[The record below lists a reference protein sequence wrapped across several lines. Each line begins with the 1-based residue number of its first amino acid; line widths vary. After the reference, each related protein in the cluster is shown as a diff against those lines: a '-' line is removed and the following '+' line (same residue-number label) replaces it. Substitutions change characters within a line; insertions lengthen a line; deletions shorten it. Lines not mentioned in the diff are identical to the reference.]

1 MLQEYILF
9 KRSENEHTDRIENM
23 SFKELRV
30 LEAIA
35 QNPELSQRQ
44 LSRRV
49 GVALGV
55 GNLLL
60 KNLAK
65 KGYIKVTHLSWKRW
79 VYVITPKGMTR
90 KVNLTLSYIES
101 FLGHYRRV
109 KIILKKNLNS
119 LTLNKESKVAIVGTG
134 ELAELAYLA
143 LLDIGVDEIDMF
155 GNENDKHVFLG
166 MNVVSIQ
173 DIEVNDYSKIVV
185 TSDDIDVINTSL
197 KEKSAETSRIVG
209 LLKNGNMV

>member
-1 MLQEYILF
+1 M
-9 KRSENEHTDRIENM
+9 RSENEHTNKIEDV
-23 SFKELRV
+23 SYKELRL
-30 LEAIA
+30 LEEIE
-35 QNPELSQRQ
+35 QDPELSQRQ
-44 LSRRV
+44 LSRRM

-79 VYVITPKGMTR
+79 IYVITPKGMTR

-109 KIILKKNLNS
+109 KKILKENFNS

-185 TSDDIDVINTSL
+185 TSDDIDVINASL
-197 KEKSAETSRIVG
+197 KERSADSNQIVG

>member
-1 MLQEYILF
+1 M
-9 KRSENEHTDRIENM
+9 RSENEHPNKIEDV
-23 SFKELRV
+23 SYKELRL
-30 LEAIA
+30 LEEIE
-35 QNPELSQRQ
+35 QDPELSQRQ
-44 LSRRV
+44 LSRRM

-79 VYVITPKGMTR
+79 IYVITPKGMTR

-109 KIILKKNLNS
+109 KKILKENFNS

-155 GNENDKHVFLG
+155 GNENDKHIFLG

-185 TSDDIDVINTSL
+185 TSDDIDVINASL
-197 KEKSAETSRIVG
+197 KERSADSNQIVG

>member
-1 MLQEYILF
+1 M
-9 KRSENEHTDRIENM
+9 RSENEHPNKIEDV
-23 SFKELRV
+23 SYKELRL
-30 LEAIA
+30 LEEIE
-35 QNPELSQRQ
+35 QDPELSQRQ
-44 LSRRV
+44 LSRRM

-79 VYVITPKGMTR
+79 IYVITPKGMTR

-109 KIILKKNLNS
+109 KKILKENFNS
-119 LTLNKESKVAIVGTG
+119 LTLNKESKVAIIGTG

-155 GNENDKHVFLG
+155 GNENDKHIFLG

>member
-1 MLQEYILF
+1 M
-9 KRSENEHTDRIENM
+9 RSENEHTNKIEDV
-23 SFKELRV
+23 SYKELRL
-30 LEAIA
+30 LEEIE
-35 QNPELSQRQ
+35 QDPELSQRQ
-44 LSRRV
+44 LSRRM

-79 VYVITPKGMTR
+79 IYVITPKGMTR

-109 KIILKKNLNS
+109 KKILKENFKS

-143 LLDIGVDEIDMF
+143 LLDIGVDEINMF
-155 GNENDKHVFLG
+155 GNENDKHIFLG
-166 MNVVSIQ
+166 MKVVSIQ

-185 TSDDIDVINTSL
+185 TSDDIDVINASL
-197 KEKSAETSRIVG
+197 KERSADSNQIVG

>member
-1 MLQEYILF
+1 M
-9 KRSENEHTDRIENM
+9 RSENEHTNKIEDV
-23 SFKELRV
+23 SYKELRL
-30 LEAIA
+30 LEEIE
-35 QNPELSQRQ
+35 QDPELSQRQ
-44 LSRRV
+44 LSRRM

-79 VYVITPKGMTR
+79 IYVITPKGMTR

-109 KIILKKNLNS
+109 KKILKENFDS

-155 GNENDKHVFLG
+155 GNENDKHIFLG

-185 TSDDIDVINTSL
+185 TSDDIDVINASL
-197 KEKSAETSRIVG
+197 KERSANSNQIVG

>member
-1 MLQEYILF
+1 M
-9 KRSENEHTDRIENM
+9 RSENEHTNKIEDV
-23 SFKELRV
+23 SYKELRL
-30 LEAIA
+30 LEEIE
-35 QNPELSQRQ
+35 QDPELSQRQ
-44 LSRRV
+44 LSRRM
-49 GVALGV
+49 GVALVV

-79 VYVITPKGMTR
+79 IYVITPKGMTR

-109 KIILKKNLNS
+109 KKILKENFNS

-143 LLDIGVDEIDMF
+143 LLDIGVDEINMF
-155 GNENDKHVFLG
+155 GNENDKHIFLG

-185 TSDDIDVINTSL
+185 TSDDIDVINASL
-197 KEKSAETSRIVG
+197 KERSADSNQIVG

>member
-1 MLQEYILF
+1 M
-9 KRSENEHTDRIENM
+9 RSENEHTNKIEDV
-23 SFKELRV
+23 SYKELRL
-30 LEAIA
+30 LEEIE
-35 QNPELSQRQ
+35 QDPELSQRQ
-44 LSRRV
+44 LSRRM

-79 VYVITPKGMTR
+79 IYVITPKGMTR

-109 KIILKKNLNS
+109 KKILKENFNS

-155 GNENDKHVFLG
+155 GNENDKHIFLG
-166 MNVVSIQ
+166 MNVVYIQ

-185 TSDDIDVINTSL
+185 TSDDIDVINASL
-197 KEKSAETSRIVG
+197 KERSADSNQIVG

>member
-1 MLQEYILF
+1 M
-9 KRSENEHTDRIENM
+9 RSENEHTNKIEDV
-23 SFKELRV
+23 SYKELRL
-30 LEAIA
+30 LEEIE
-35 QNPELSQRQ
+35 QDPELSQRQ
-44 LSRRV
+44 LSRRM

-79 VYVITPKGMTR
+79 IYVITPKGMTR

-109 KIILKKNLNS
+109 KKILKENFNS

-143 LLDIGVDEIDMF
+143 LLDIGVDEINMF
-155 GNENDKHVFLG
+155 GNENDKHIFLG

-185 TSDDIDVINTSL
+185 ASDDIDVINASL
-197 KEKSAETSRIVG
+197 KERSADSNQIVG

>member
-1 MLQEYILF
+1 M
-9 KRSENEHTDRIENM
+9 RSENEHTNKIEDV
-23 SFKELRV
+23 SYKELRL
-30 LEAIA
+30 LEEIE
-35 QNPELSQRQ
+35 QDPELSQRQ
-44 LSRRV
+44 LSRRM

-79 VYVITPKGMTR
+79 IYVITPKGMTR

-109 KIILKKNLNS
+109 KKILKQNFDS

-155 GNENDKHVFLG
+155 GDENDKHIFLG

-185 TSDDIDVINTSL
+185 TSDDIDVINASL
-197 KEKSAETSRIVG
+197 KERSADSNQIVG

>member
-1 MLQEYILF
+1 M
-9 KRSENEHTDRIENM
+9 RSRNEHNDKIEDL
-23 SFKELRV
+23 SYKELRV
-30 LEAIA
+30 LEEIN
-35 QNPELSQRQ
+35 QNPELTQRQ
-44 LSRRV
+44 LSRRI

-79 VYVITPKGMTR
+79 IYVITPKGMTR

-109 KIILKKNLNS
+109 RKILKENLNS

-155 GNENDKHVFLG
+155 GNEGDKHIFLG
-166 MNVVSIQ
+166 MDVISVQNIKV
-173 DIEVNDYSKIVV
+173 EDYSKIVV
-185 TSDDIDVINTSL
+185 TSEDIDVINESL
-197 KEKSAETSRIVG
+197 KEKSVESSQIVG
-209 LLKNGNMV
+209 LLKNGDMV

>member
-1 MLQEYILF
+1 M
-9 KRSENEHTDRIENM
+9 RSENEHTNKIEDV
-23 SFKELRV
+23 SYKELRL
-30 LEAIA
+30 LEEIE
-35 QNPELSQRQ
+35 QDPELSQRQ
-44 LSRRV
+44 LSRRM

-79 VYVITPKGMTR
+79 IYVITPKGMTR

-109 KIILKKNLNS
+109 KKILKENFNS

-155 GNENDKHVFLG
+155 GNENDKHIFLG

-185 TSDDIDVINTSL
+185 TSDDIDVINASL
-197 KEKSAETSRIVG
+197 KERSADSNQIVG

>member
-1 MLQEYILF
+1 M
-9 KRSENEHTDRIENM
+9 RSENEHTNKIEDV
-23 SFKELRV
+23 SYKELRL
-30 LEAIA
+30 LEEIE
-35 QNPELSQRQ
+35 QDPELSQRQ
-44 LSRRV
+44 LSRRM

-65 KGYIKVTHLSWKRW
+65 KRYIKVTHLSWKRW
-79 VYVITPKGMTR
+79 IYVITTKGMTR

-109 KIILKKNLNS
+109 KKILKENFNS

-143 LLDIGVDEIDMF
+143 LLDIGVDEINMF
-155 GNENDKHVFLG
+155 GNENDKHIFLG
-166 MNVVSIQ
+166 MKVVSIQ

-185 TSDDIDVINTSL
+185 TSDDIDVINASL
-197 KEKSAETSRIVG
+197 KERSANSNQIVG

>member
-1 MLQEYILF
+1 M
-9 KRSENEHTDRIENM
+9 RSENEHPNKIEDV
-23 SFKELRV
+23 SYKELRL
-30 LEAIA
+30 LEEIE
-35 QNPELSQRQ
+35 QDPELSQRQ
-44 LSRRV
+44 LSRRM

-79 VYVITPKGMTR
+79 IYVITPKGMTR

-109 KIILKKNLNS
+109 KKILKENFNS

-134 ELAELAYLA
+134 ELAEWAYLA

-155 GNENDKHVFLG
+155 GNENDKHIFLG

>member
-1 MLQEYILF
+1 M
-9 KRSENEHTDRIENM
+9 RSENEHPNKIEDV
-23 SFKELRV
+23 SYKELRL
-30 LEAIA
+30 LEEIE
-35 QNPELSQRQ
+35 QDPELSQRQ
-44 LSRRV
+44 LSRRM

-79 VYVITPKGMTR
+79 IYVITPKGMTR

-109 KIILKKNLNS
+109 KKILKENFNS

-155 GNENDKHVFLG
+155 GNENDKHIFLG

-173 DIEVNDYSKIVV
+173 VIEVNDYSKIVV
-185 TSDDIDVINTSL
+185 TSDDIDVINASL
-197 KEKSAETSRIVG
+197 KERSADSNQIVG

>member
-1 MLQEYILF
+1 M
-9 KRSENEHTDRIENM
+9 RSENEHPNKIEDVTY
-23 SFKELRV
+23 KELRL
-30 LEAIA
+30 LEEIE
-35 QNPELSQRQ
+35 QDPELSQRQ
-44 LSRRV
+44 LSRRM

-79 VYVITPKGMTR
+79 IYVITPKGMTR

-109 KIILKKNLNS
+109 KKILKENFDS

-155 GNENDKHVFLG
+155 GNENDKHIFLG

-185 TSDDIDVINTSL
+185 TSDDIDVINSSL
-197 KEKSAETSRIVG
+197 KERSAASNQIVG
-209 LLKNGNMV
+209 LSKNGNMV

>member
-1 MLQEYILF
+1 M
-9 KRSENEHTDRIENM
+9 RSENEHTNKIEDV
-23 SFKELRV
+23 SYKELRL
-30 LEAIA
+30 LEEIE
-35 QNPELSQRQ
+35 QDPELSQSQ
-44 LSRRV
+44 LSRRM

-79 VYVITPKGMTR
+79 IYVITPKGMTR

-109 KIILKKNLNS
+109 KKILKENFNS

-143 LLDIGVDEIDMF
+143 LLDIGVDEINMF
-155 GNENDKHVFLG
+155 GNENDKHIFLG

>member
-1 MLQEYILF
+1 M
-9 KRSENEHTDRIENM
+9 RSGNEHNERIEDI
-23 SFKELRV
+23 SYKELRV
-30 LEAIA
+30 LEEID
-35 QNPELSQRQ
+35 QNPELTQRQ
-44 LSRRV
+44 LSRRM

-79 VYVITPKGMTR
+79 IYIITPKGMTR

-109 KIILKKNLNS
+109 RKILKENLDS
-119 LTLNKESKVAIVGTG
+119 LTLNKESKVAIVGTE

-143 LLDIGVDEIDMF
+143 LLDIGVDEIHMF
-155 GNENDKHVFLG
+155 GNENDKNVFLG
-166 MNVVSIQ
+166 LDVVPIQ
-173 DIEVNDYSKIVV
+173 NIEVEGYSKIVV
-185 TSDDIDVINTSL
+185 TSQEAEVINTSL
-197 KEKSAETSRIVG
+197 KERSAESSQIVR
-209 LLKNGNMV
+209 LLKNGDMV

>member
-1 MLQEYILF
+1 M
-9 KRSENEHTDRIENM
+9 RSENEHPNKIEDV
-23 SFKELRV
+23 SYKELRL
-30 LEAIA
+30 LEEIE
-35 QNPELSQRQ
+35 QDPELSQRQ
-44 LSRRV
+44 LSRRM

-79 VYVITPKGMTR
+79 IYVITPKGMTR

-109 KIILKKNLNS
+109 KKILKENFNS

-155 GNENDKHVFLG
+155 GNENDKHIFLG

>member
-1 MLQEYILF
+1 M
-9 KRSENEHTDRIENM
+9 RSENEHTNKIEDV
-23 SFKELRV
+23 SYKELRL
-30 LEAIA
+30 LEEIE
-35 QNPELSQRQ
+35 QDPELSQRQ
-44 LSRRV
+44 LSRRM

-79 VYVITPKGMTR
+79 IYVITPKGMTR

-109 KIILKKNLNS
+109 KKILKENFNS

-143 LLDIGVDEIDMF
+143 LLDIGVDEINMF
-155 GNENDKHVFLG
+155 GNENDKHIFLG

-185 TSDDIDVINTSL
+185 TSDDIDVINASL
-197 KEKSAETSRIVG
+197 KERSADSNQIVG

>member
-1 MLQEYILF
+1 M
-9 KRSENEHTDRIENM
+9 RSENEHTNKIEDV
-23 SFKELRV
+23 SYKELRL
-30 LEAIA
+30 LEEIE
-35 QNPELSQRQ
+35 QDPELSQRQ
-44 LSRRV
+44 LSRRM

-79 VYVITPKGMTR
+79 IYVITPKGMTR

-109 KIILKKNLNS
+109 KKILKENFKS

-143 LLDIGVDEIDMF
+143 LLDIGVDEINMF
-155 GNENDKHVFLG
+155 GNENDKHIFLG

-185 TSDDIDVINTSL
+185 TSDDIDVINASL
-197 KEKSAETSRIVG
+197 KERSADSNQIVG

>member
-1 MLQEYILF
+1 M
-9 KRSENEHTDRIENM
+9 RSENEHVDKIEDI
-23 SFKELRV
+23 SYKELRV
-30 LEAIA
+30 LEEID
-35 QNPELSQRQ
+35 QDPELTQRQ
-44 LSRRV
+44 LSRRM

-65 KGYIKVTHLSWKRW
+65 KGYVKVTHLSWKRW
-79 VYVITPKGMTR
+79 IYVITPKGMTR

-109 KIILKKNLNS
+109 KKILKENFNS

-143 LLDIGVDEIDMF
+143 LLDIGVDEIDVF
-155 GNENDKHVFLG
+155 GNEHDKHVFLG
-166 MNVVSIQ
+166 MDVVSIQ
-173 DIEVNDYSKIVV
+173 NIEAEDYSKIVV
-185 TSDDIDVINTSL
+185 TSEDIDVINATL
-197 KEKSAETSRIVG
+197 KEKSAESSQVVG
-209 LLKNGNMV
+209 LLKNGDMV